1 VNWRRVARASELRPG
16 EARRV
21 VLDGIE
27 IALCNVAGEIYA
39 VDDVCTHAYA
49 SLSEGLLSGAE
60 IECPL
65 HGGCFDVRTA
75 ARSGIVSEDRCR
87 FGGPTRRRR
96 YWHWPAAPMLAPA
109 LIVRERCTEVCVR
122 HIVVDRDRRGQVE
135 RRAATQLRRRR
146 R

>member
-1 VNWRRVARASELRPG
+1 VNRRRVARASELRPG

-49 SLSEGLLSGAE
+49 SLSDGLLCGAE

-65 HGGCFDVRTA
+65 HGGRFDVKSGRA
-75 ARSGIVSEDRCR
+75 LGGIVSED
-87 FGGPTRRRR
+87 
-96 YWHWPAAPMLAPA
+96 
-109 LIVRERCTEVCVR
+109 
-122 HIVVDRDRRGQVE
+122 
-135 RRAATQLRRRR
+135 LRRFALKVEGDDVLLALGD
-146 R
+146 